1 MCVSVCVS
9 SVCREQLFVKVE
21 MRSIRG
27 PDGIQLREIK

>member
-1 MCVSVCVS
+1 MSVCFA
-9 SVCREQLFVKVE
+9 SVYREQLFVKVE